1 MPRDN
6 RVSVRLVVGLALAVV
21 FDTIQQLVWKMGMGD
36 IPDTATPRETIEAA
50 LREPLLGVVAV
61 LMLVRLINWLKV
73 LELADLS
80 YAQPITSLSYVLQ
93 QAAGGIIIIPPS
105 GQGEIYQGVVSTPTN
120 GGPRVEGM
128 GTNSIPFDFFY
139 TLPDG
144 GRGAVI
150 TITPNFRDDNGN
162 VSSQTLTLRV
172 L

>member
-1 MPRDN
+1 MLRKLT
-6 RVSVRLVVGLALAVV
+6 RVLAPLLIMGLGGCGGSSPTAATTTTTTSSPSPGLATVTSV
-21 FDTIQQLVWKMGMGD
+21 FV
-36 IPDTATPRETIEAA
+36 PDPATASPSSNPNFTWQVSFVLTFTETA
-50 LREPLLGVVAV
+50 GVG
-61 LMLVRLINWLKV
+61 
-73 LELADLS
+73 ET
-80 YAQPITSLSYVLQ
+80 ITSLSYVLQ

-105 GQGEIYQGVVSTPTN
+105 GQAEIYQGVVDTPTT
-120 GGPRVEGM
+120 GGPRVEGN
-128 GTNSIPFDFFY
+128 GTNSIPFHFFY